1 MKKLRDFY
9 LNNRIYCILMIIS
22 ALCLITIIA
31 SIIIYFVTQTKSSV
45 YGHRLDDIGEH
56 AVATELEEL
65 KNNLQENEKVL
76 TASTDIRGKII
87 YVLLEVN
94 KDLSNEEI
102 QSICTLSLTKLTE
115 DQKAYYD
122 VQYIVKREGL
132 NPYLGSKRANQLS
145 IAWANFS
152 YEDDEET
159 NTEEGE

>member
-22 ALCLITIIA
+22 ALCLITILT
-31 SIIIYFVTQTKSSV
+31 SIVLYFVTQTKSSV

-56 AVATELEEL
+56 PIETELGEL
-65 KNNLQENEKVL
+65 KKTLEENDKVL
-76 TASTDIRGKII
+76 SVSTDMRGKIV

-102 QSICTLSLTKLTE
+102 QGICTLSLSKLTDE
-115 DQKAYYD
+115 QKVYYD

-132 NPYLGSKRANQLS
+132 NPYLGSKGSNQN
-145 IAWANFS
+145 IIVWANFS
-152 YEDDEET
+152 YNDEET
-159 NTEEGE
+159 ETEEGE